1 MLPEKKIY
9 NKCVVNYV
17 NKNLLY
23 ASEIVKWKSRI
34 FAVLMS
40 RPCVSI

>member
-9 NKCVVNYV
+9 NKCVVIYV
-17 NKNLLY
+17 NENLSY
-23 ASEIVKWKSRI
+23 TSEIVKWKSRL

-40 RPCVSI
+40 RSYTST